1 MATATDTCLHTG
13 TLSVW
18 HETFV
23 CVEVRNGQVV
33 RTLVDDQSTGEAVRV
48 SCDDC
53 GHELDPG
60 ENAATEA
67 VAATQDQS
75 WPEWEVGIG

>member
-1 MATATDTCLHTG
+1 MAITMTCCRHTG

-33 RTLVDDQSTGEAVRV
+33 RTLVDDESTGEAVRV
-48 SCDDC
+48 TCDDC
-53 GHELDPG
+53 GCELDPG
-60 ENAATEA
+60 EHPAAEA
-67 VAATQDQS
+67 VAASQDQS
-75 WPEWEVGIG
+75 WPEWEVGL